1 MNLDNVI
8 IAPLIT
14 EKAQNLQEIG
24 KNQGKR
30 LVKYVFKVHPDVNK
44 IQVRDAIK
52 KIYDIV
58 PTSIN
63 ILVYKGKIKRFRNM
77 PSQRPHWKKAIV
89 SFENGADLEFG
100 KGV

>member
-52 KIYDIV
+52 KIYNIV

>member
-52 KIYDIV
+52 KIYKIV